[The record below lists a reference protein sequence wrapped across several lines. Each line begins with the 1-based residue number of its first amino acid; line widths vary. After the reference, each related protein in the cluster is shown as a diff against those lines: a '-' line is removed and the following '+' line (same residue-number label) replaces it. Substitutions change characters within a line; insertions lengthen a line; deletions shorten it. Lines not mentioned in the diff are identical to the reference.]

1 MEETSLGVGLD
12 RIGNHPLRGGWWM
25 LDAETSGFDP
35 LTDDIVAV
43 CLAYMEAYEIHQEV
57 SFCVRPKFPLKPEIV
72 KLTGITPEDLQGAV
86 SIDSAVKRIGMFV
99 ADAPLLVYHTRFLL
113 PFLRAAFH
121 HHASEEFDY
130 PCLSLSGTSM
140 RVLGGEKEQRLATL
154 ARQLPAPEADLPQ
167 DHSLAMMYR
176 VSTALFERLESR
188 GARTVDDLLALCGE
202 EQP

>member
-1 MEETSLGVGLD
+1 
-12 RIGNHPLRGGWWM
+12 
-25 LDAETSGFDP
+25 
-35 LTDDIVAV
+35 
-43 CLAYMEAYEIHQEV
+43 
-57 SFCVRPKFPLKPEIV
+57 
-72 KLTGITPEDLQGAV
+72 
-86 SIDSAVKRIGMFV
+86 
-99 ADAPLLVYHTRFLL
+99 
-113 PFLRAAFH
+113 
-121 HHASEEFDY
+121 
-130 PCLSLSGTSM
+130 M